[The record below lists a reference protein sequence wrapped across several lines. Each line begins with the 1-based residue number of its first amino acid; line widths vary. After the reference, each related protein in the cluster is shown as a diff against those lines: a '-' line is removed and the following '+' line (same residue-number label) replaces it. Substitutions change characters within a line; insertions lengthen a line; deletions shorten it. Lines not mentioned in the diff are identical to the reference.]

1 MKRIIENILY
11 DIEEKNKDENGC
23 EYEITLE
30 IPMSYGWIDNVNF
43 IIREKNENILFPLS
57 YNNSKDDKAVFKG
70 NIYLPTK
77 ALYNYFLSF
86 KGNDKIYNVTKNH
99 VRTDFN
105 LSDGFKLSVNF
116 GVPKWAQGKI
126 MYQIFIDRFARGSE
140 EELPEMPRRI
150 IHKSWNENLKD
161 RPGDDGIW
169 NNDFFGGDLKGIT
182 KNLDYIESLGVEI
195 LYLSPIVY
203 SQSNHRYDASD
214 YEQIDP
220 YAGTKDDLK
229 ELCEEAHKRGM
240 KVILDAAFDH
250 TGNDSKY
257 FNQYNTFNTIGA
269 YQSQDSLYMPM
280 YRYKIKNGK
289 PVFDYWWNQKNMPQ
303 CNCDSEKWQEY
314 ITGKGGIIDQW
325 FSLGIDGLR
334 LDVADELSDYYIE
347 LIRKAVKRNKSD
359 GFIIG
364 EVWEN
369 PMRKNR
375 NFLSSGKGMD
385 TTMNYY
391 SMSSLIKYFRYG
403 EIEELKNRIKEIQYE
418 YPEETINA
426 LMNFTST
433 HDMTRGI
440 NLWDDQIFEY
450 NGEWP
455 WDLIS
460 KDYDF
465 SKNYKLGD
473 KYQQAKEIFMAYAY
487 TLTFLPGT
495 LSIFSGDEVGLE
507 GIGNLN
513 NRKPFPWDKIDKELL
528 NFFQTIGTI
537 RKKEPFMEQAELRI
551 IDINPNY
558 FSFERLNDKEKL
570 FVLVNRTENE
580 KKFSVPKEYENLES
594 TYTLRKVKKYV
605 IGPYGGIAIKKK
617 E

>member
-1 MKRIIENILY
+1 
-11 DIEEKNKDENGC
+11 
-23 EYEITLE
+23 
-30 IPMSYGWIDNVNF
+30 
-43 IIREKNENILFPLS
+43 
-57 YNNSKDDKAVFKG
+57 
-70 NIYLPTK
+70 
-77 ALYNYFLSF
+77 
-86 KGNDKIYNVTKNH
+86 
-99 VRTDFN
+99 
-105 LSDGFKLSVNF
+105 
-116 GVPKWAQGKI
+116 
-126 MYQIFIDRFARGSE
+126 
-140 EELPEMPRRI
+140 
-150 IHKSWNENLKD
+150 
-161 RPGDDGIW
+161 
-169 NNDFFGGDLKGIT
+169 
-182 KNLDYIESLGVEI
+182 
-195 LYLSPIVY
+195 
-203 SQSNHRYDASD
+203 
-214 YEQIDP
+214 
-220 YAGTKDDLK
+220 
-229 ELCEEAHKRGM
+229 
-240 KVILDAAFDH
+240 
-250 TGNDSKY
+250 
-257 FNQYNTFNTIGA
+257 
-269 YQSQDSLYMPM
+269 
-280 YRYKIKNGK
+280 
-289 PVFDYWWNQKNMPQ
+289 
-303 CNCDSEKWQEY
+303 
-314 ITGKGGIIDQW
+314 
-325 FSLGIDGLR
+325 
-334 LDVADELSDYYIE
+334 
-347 LIRKAVKRNKSD
+347 
-359 GFIIG
+359 
-364 EVWEN
+364 
-369 PMRKNR
+369 
-375 NFLSSGKGMD
+375 
-385 TTMNYY
+385 
-391 SMSSLIKYFRYG
+391 
-403 EIEELKNRIKEIQYE
+403 
-418 YPEETINA
+418 
-426 LMNFTST
+426 MNFTST